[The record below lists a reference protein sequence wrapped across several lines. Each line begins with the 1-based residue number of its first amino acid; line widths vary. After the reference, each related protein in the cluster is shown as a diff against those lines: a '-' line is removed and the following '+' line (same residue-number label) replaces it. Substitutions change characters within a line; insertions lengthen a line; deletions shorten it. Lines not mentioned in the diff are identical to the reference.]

1 MKTYCIYKHT
11 LPNQKVYIGKTCD
24 VKRRWRACNY
34 VGNWFFYNA
43 IQEYGWENITHEILE
58 DNLTLEEANEKE
70 KYYVALYQSTNS
82 QYGYNLRAGGAG
94 DGAMASKTEKFKER
108 YKRVYQYTLEGDF
121 VAEWDNLTLAAESCG
136 GINKITGISQC
147 CNGKRKT
154 AYGFQWR
161 YEKFDRLSKQELTGV
176 KKRIVQKDLEGN
188 VIQVYNSVSE
198 AADALGMKS
207 HTSICNVLNGRTK
220 TAYGFLWEELTI

>member
-94 DGAMASKTEKFKER
+94 NGAMASKTEKFKER

>member
-34 VGNWFFYNA
+34 VGNWFFYSA

-70 KYYVALYQSTNS
+70 KYYIALYQSTNS

-94 DGAMASKTEKFKER
+94 DGAMTSKTEKFKER

-121 VAEWDNLTLAAESCG
+121 IAEWDNLTLAAESCG

>member
-121 VAEWDNLTLAAESCG
+121 VAEWDNLTLAAEGCG

-188 VIQVYNSVSE
+188 VIQIYNSVSE

-207 HTSICNVLNGRTK
+207 HTSICNVLNGRAK
-220 TAYGFLWEELTI
+220 TAYGFLWEESTI

>member
-11 LPNQKVYIGKTCD
+11 LPNQKVYIGQTCD
-24 VKRRWRACNY
+24 IKRRWRASSY
-34 VGNWFFYNA
+34 VGNCLFYNA
-43 IQEYGWENITHEILE
+43 IQKYGWENITHEILE

-70 KYYVALYQSTNS
+70 KYYITLYQSTNR
-82 QYGYNLRAGGAG
+82 QYGYNLRAGGEG
-94 DGAMASKTEKFKER
+94 GGIVVSKSEKFKER
-108 YKRVYQYTLEGDF
+108 YRKVYQYTLDGDF
-121 VAEWDNLTLAAESCG
+121 ITEWDNLTLAAEGCG

-161 YEKFDRLSKQELTGV
+161 YKKFDHLSKQELTGV

-188 VIQVYNSVSE
+188 IIQIYDSVSE
-198 AADALGMKS
+198 AVKALGMKS
-207 HTSICNVLNGRTK
+207 KSSITNVLTGSAK
-220 TAYGFLWEELTI
+220 TAYGFLWEELTT

>member
-70 KYYVALYQSTNS
+70 KYYVALYQSANS

-94 DGAMASKTEKFKER
+94 GGAIASKTEKFKER

-121 VAEWDNLTLAAESCG
+121 IAEWDNLTLAAESCG
-136 GINKITGISQC
+136 GVNKITGISQC

-161 YEKFDRLSKQELTGV
+161 YEKFDHLSKQELTGV

-188 VIQVYNSVSE
+188 VIQIYNSVSE
-198 AADALGMKS
+198 AVNALGMKS
-207 HTSICNVLNGRTK
+207 HTSIGNVLNGRTK

>member
-34 VGNWFFYNA
+34 VGNWFFYSA

-70 KYYVALYQSTNS
+70 KYYIALYQSTNS

>member
-121 VAEWDNLTLAAESCG
+121 VAEWNNLTLAAESCG

>member
-43 IQEYGWENITHEILE
+43 IQEYGWENIAHEILE

-70 KYYVALYQSTNS
+70 KYYVALYQSTNG

-121 VAEWDNLTLAAESCG
+121 IAEWDNLTLAAESCG

-161 YEKFDRLSKQELTGV
+161 YKKFDRLSKQELTGV

>member
-34 VGNWFFYNA
+34 VGNWFFYSA

-176 KKRIVQKDLEGN
+176 KKRIIQKDLEGN

-198 AADALGMKS
+198 AADTLGMKS
-207 HTSICNVLNGRTK
+207 HTSICNVLNGRAK